1 MSDKTND
8 TLEEIARFTGKAC
21 AIIARDLADL
31 SQSFTT
37 AFRQGWRET
46 MEEKPKSAPAAQPAS
61 NTATESV

>member
-31 SQSFTT
+31 SQSFTA

-46 MEEKPKSAPAAQPAS
+46 MEEKPKPAPAAQNHAP
-61 NTATESV
+61 ESA